1 MMAIKENANHM
12 TNTHI
17 LVNEFDYVQAN
28 SIDDA
33 IALLNQFGD
42 RARVIAGGTHLL
54 TMMKMEREQPD
65 MLVDISKIAGMD
77 RITRHLNGELEIGS
91 CTRIRAIYNH
101 PYIQANYPA
110 LAEACSS
117 FGSTQIQNM
126 ATIGGNL
133 CNGSPASDT
142 VPALLIYEAEL
153 EIKGPQRTRRMPV
166 QEFLIGPGK
175 TALQNDEILL
185 SIFLSPPVP
194 DAYSAFFKVSRV
206 AADLAKASLAIH
218 LVRSGNAI
226 QSCRLAL
233 GSVAPTVIR
242 IPAAEDFLKGKV
254 YTEKVVGEMGEI
266 VAKSISPIDDIRSTA
281 WYRCQLANV
290 MAQDALNSIWQKSES
305 EKDPI
310 HPPHALQGS
319 PDLTAEEITASPP
332 ASPRYIPVG
341 IRQKI
346 DLTVN
351 GVKRQLW
358 VKSSEL
364 LLNTLRERL
373 QLTGTKYGCGLGEC
387 SACTVLV
394 DGAPMLSCLLL
405 SASISGKSI
414 VTVEGL
420 QKPGGKLDPLQESI
434 IANTAYQCGYCTPG
448 LLMTVKGMLNE
459 ISHPGEPEI
468 RDYLKGNRCRCTG
481 YISIVRAVLDVVEPV
496 DINKIIKSQN
506 PGE

>member
-1 MMAIKENANHM
+1 MMAIPENPNHM

-17 LVNEFDYVQAN
+17 LVKEFDYVQPT
-28 SIDDA
+28 SLDDA
-33 IALLNQFGD
+33 IALLNQYGD

-54 TMMKMEREQPD
+54 TMLKMEREQPD
-65 MLVDISKIAGMD
+65 LLVDISKIVGLD
-77 RITRHLNGELEIGS
+77 TITRHPNGELEIGS
-91 CTRIRAIYNH
+91 FTRIRAIYNH

-110 LAEACSS
+110 LVEACSS

-142 VPALLIYEAEL
+142 VPALLIYKAEL
-153 EIKGPQRTRRMPV
+153 GIKGLQNTRRTPV
-166 QEFLIGPGK
+166 QEFLISPGR
-175 TALQNDEILL
+175 TALQKDEILL
-185 SIFLSPPVP
+185 SIILPPPVT
-194 DAYSAFFKVSRV
+194 DACSAFFKISRV
-206 AADLAKASLAIH
+206 VADLAKVSLAIH
-218 LVRSGNAI
+218 LVRSGNTI

-242 IPAAEDFLKGKV
+242 IPAAEDFLKGKEF
-254 YTEKVVGEMGEI
+254 TKKVVGEMGEI
-266 VAKSISPIDDIRSTA
+266 VAKSISPIDDIRSNA

-290 MAQDALNSIWQKSES
+290 MAQDALNSIWQKSEG
-305 EKDPI
+305 EKDRI
-310 HPPHALQGS
+310 QSPPTFRESLK
-319 PDLTAEEITASPP
+319 LTEDEKTTRQP

-358 VKSSEL
+358 VTSNEL

-394 DGAPMLSCLLL
+394 DGSPMLSCLLL
-405 SASISGKSI
+405 SASVNGKSI

-420 QKPGGKLDPLQESI
+420 QKSSGELDPLQESV

-459 ISHPGEPEI
+459 IPHPGEPEI

-496 DINKIIKSQN
+496 SIENKK
-506 PGE
+506 